1 MINQN
6 NLFLYLVANT
16 VFFNARDIIEL
27 ACEWYNCATTD
38 LVKIFQQDKNG
49 NSFLNQVLIGELIT
63 FSYFLFHYQ
72 VFSCFINK
80 R

>member
-27 ACEWYNCATTD
+27 ACEWYNCETND
-38 LVKIFQQDKNG
+38 LVKNFQQDRNG
-49 NSFLNQVLIGELIT
+49 NSFLNQVLIGEFLL
-63 FSYFLFHYQ
+63 FSFLLSSFFMFY
-72 VFSCFINK
+72 
-80 R
+80 